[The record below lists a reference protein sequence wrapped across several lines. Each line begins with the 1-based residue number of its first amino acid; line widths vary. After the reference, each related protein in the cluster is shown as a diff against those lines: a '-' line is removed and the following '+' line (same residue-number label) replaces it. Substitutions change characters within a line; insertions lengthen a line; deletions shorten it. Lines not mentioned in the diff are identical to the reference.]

1 VSSLSEPAGR
11 LVAAGGGALWRPGTD
26 GGIETAV
33 VHRPRYDDWSLPKGK
48 LDAGEHALGAAAREV
63 TEETGFAVVVG
74 RRSLQTRYPVAE
86 GTKRV
91 DYWLMRAAGGEFRPN
106 DEVDELRWV
115 TPADAARLCSH
126 EADQEV
132 LADLVRRDV
141 PCAPTLLL
149 VRHAHAGSR
158 SEWDGPDEERPLDE
172 RGSDQARRLA
182 DVLPLFGP
190 TEVLSAERVR
200 CRETVTPL
208 AERLGLEVGTLPE
221 LGEEEFQ
228 ADPRAGLEI
237 VRQLL
242 EPRAE
247 PGVTVVC
254 SQGGAIPS
262 VLMAL
267 DVRWP
272 GNREFPPAAKGSVW
286 ALGGRPGS
294 LAADY
299 YRNFDPD
306 PDAPARGSGG
316 SGGPAAPSAS
326 RRGAAPRTR

>member
-1 VSSLSEPAGR
+1 MSSLSEPAGR
-11 LVAAGGGALWRPGTD
+11 LVPAGGGALWRHAAD

-48 LDAGEHALGAAAREV
+48 LDAGESALAAAAREV
-63 TEETGFAVVVG
+63 TEETGYDVVVG
-74 RRSLQTRYPVAE
+74 RRSVQSSYPIAE

-91 DYWLMRAAGGEFRPN
+91 DYWLMRASGGKFEPN
-106 DEVDELRWV
+106 DEVDELRWLG
-115 TPADAARLCSH
+115 PADAGKLCTH
-126 EADQEV
+126 EPDQQV

-158 SEWDGPDEERPLDE
+158 SDWDGSDDERPLDQ
-172 RGSDQARRLA
+172 RGIDQAARLA
-182 DVLPLFGP
+182 AVLPLFGP
-190 TEVLSAERVR
+190 TAVLSAERVR
-200 CRETVTPL
+200 CRETVAPM
-208 AERLGLEVGTLPE
+208 AERLGLEVGALPE

-228 ADPRAGLEI
+228 ADPRAALEVI
-237 VRQLL
+237 RGLL
-242 EPRAE
+242 EPRADA
-247 PGVTVVC
+247 GVTVVC

-272 GNREFPPAAKGSVW
+272 GTREFPPAAKGSVW
-286 ALGGRPGS
+286 ALGGRPGA

-306 PDAPARGSGG
+306 PAAPAG
-316 SGGPAAPSAS
+316 
-326 RRGAAPRTR
+326 